1 VSKPIR
7 SDRGANLVEFALI
20 APFLILL
27 LVGVVEFSWLLATNL
42 DVKQGAREGARL
54 TAVNFPDTGNADLA
68 AEICSR
74 MDLIGADPATTIT
87 WASEDGSPSVGEGVV
102 VTVNTPHQTLTGL
115 LDSLFSGITTL
126 SSTVEIRI
134 EKPAAW
140 IDGSES
146 CL

>member
-1 VSKPIR
+1 
-7 SDRGANLVEFALI
+7 
-20 APFLILL
+20 
-27 LVGVVEFSWLLATNL
+27 
-42 DVKQGAREGARL
+42 
-54 TAVNFPDTGNADLA
+54 
-68 AEICSR
+68 

-115 LDSLFSGITTL
+115 LDSFFSGITTL